1 MISYPAVMHKQ
12 NEQPVDKSVDNLSFL
27 YAARLFRYMAQTR
40 VNPMPL
46 ESIKRP
52 LGASIAKVATLP
64 LHGLLSPHLDVLHY
78 FCAVTK
84 VLLFEA
90 GKCNAF

>member
-1 MISYPAVMHKQ
+1 MISYPVVMHKQ
-12 NEQPVDKSVDNLSFL
+12 NEQLVDKSVDNLSFL
-27 YAARLFRYMAQTR
+27 YVARLFLYMAQTW

-46 ESIKRP
+46 ESIKTP

-64 LHGLLSPHLDVLHY
+64 LPALRSPHLDVLHY
-78 FCAVTK
+78 FGAVTK

-90 GKCNAF
+90 

>member
-27 YAARLFRYMAQTR
+27 YAARLFLYTAHSR

-46 ESIKRP
+46 ESIKTP

-64 LHGLLSPHLDVLHY
+64 STALRSPHLDVLHY
-78 FCAVTK
+78 FGAVTK

>member
-1 MISYPAVMHKQ
+1 MHKQ
-12 NEQPVDKSVDNLSFL
+12 NEQPVDNSVDNLSFF
-27 YAARLFRYMAQTR
+27 YAARLFRYTAHSR

-46 ESIKRP
+46 ESIKTP
-52 LGASIAKVATLP
+52 LQAAIAKVATLP
-64 LHGLLSPHLDVLHY
+64 SAALRSPHLDVLHL
-78 FCAVTK
+78 FGAVTK

>member
-27 YAARLFRYMAQTR
+27 YAARLFRYTAHSR

-46 ESIKRP
+46 ESIKTP

-64 LHGLLSPHLDVLHY
+64 LPALRSPHLDVLHY
-78 FCAVTK
+78 FGAVTK

>member
-1 MISYPAVMHKQ
+1 MHKQ

-27 YAARLFRYMAQTR
+27 YAARLFLYTAHSR

-46 ESIKRP
+46 ESIKTP

-64 LHGLLSPHLDVLHY
+64 STALRSPHLSVLH
-78 FCAVTK
+78 FFGALTL

-90 GKCNAF
+90 